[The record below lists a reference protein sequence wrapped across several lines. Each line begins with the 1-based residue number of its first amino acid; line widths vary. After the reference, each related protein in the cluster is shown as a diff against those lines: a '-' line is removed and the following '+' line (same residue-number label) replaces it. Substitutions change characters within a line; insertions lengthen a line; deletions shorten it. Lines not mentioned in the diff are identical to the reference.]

1 MAKQALIRDAVPF
14 DEFALEL
21 DRFDPECL
29 HYPSKS
35 KEGAF
40 RAQNRKDLQLT
51 VFRQLHQNLLVH
63 NAEKILLMRP
73 LNFRGITPRS
83 PPNGPPPP
91 RLAGRVRSGGFALTR
106 MAIRTVQIAGQTASR
121 TERLASR
128 FRASYEDQTTLSCTS
143 TLPRVALE

>member
-1 MAKQALIRDAVPF
+1 MKLNGILMAKQALIRDAVPF

-73 LNFRGITPRS
+73 LNFRGDYPPQS
-83 PPNGPPPP
+83 P
-91 RLAGRVRSGGFALTR
+91 
-106 MAIRTVQIAGQTASR
+106 QTARHRPGSQDGYV
-121 TERLASR
+121 
-128 FRASYEDQTTLSCTS
+128 RAGS
-143 TLPRVALE
+143 P